1 MTGLGILAAALLVF
15 GLFSRRLQGTFLTV
29 PMVFVAAGLVA
40 GGAGLIE
47 ITGLLEEPGSET
59 FELQNEFVLIL
70 AEVVAGLGVVRSATG
85 SSSIHEYPD
94 VPRF

>member
-15 GLFSRRLQGTFLTV
+15 GLFSRRLQGTFLTA

-47 ITGLLEEPGSET
+47 ITGLLEGPGSET

-70 AEVVAGLGVVRSATG
+70 AEVALVLVLFGD
-85 SSSIHEYPD
+85 SS
-94 VPRF
+94 RLNLKQLRGRW